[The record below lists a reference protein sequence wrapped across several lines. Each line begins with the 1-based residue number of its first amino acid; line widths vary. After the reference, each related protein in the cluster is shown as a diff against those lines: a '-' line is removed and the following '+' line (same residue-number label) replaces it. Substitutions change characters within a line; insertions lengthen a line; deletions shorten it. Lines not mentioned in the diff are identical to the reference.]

1 MDVPMDVW
9 GQLALEA
16 SQVYL
21 TDGVVRSPFANTT
34 IEKLPDKVLLNIF
47 SYLSH
52 REICR
57 MATVCKRWR
66 LVAYDTR
73 LWTHVSLR
81 PEISGLHVGSLE
93 SLLALIS
100 IRFGP
105 SLRYIELPIELI
117 THTVLHELA
126 AKCPNLTHMLLDFST
141 VAKASQWRKIE
152 TRGRRRKGR
161 GVSNA
166 YYTIRRQFRVVEFR
180 ALYCKQQCI
189 AMQLHDFS
197 EMQAFPT
204 KLRYLCICLSEVIF
218 MEGFMRKIYNFINGL
233 EILHLIGTY
242 EKVEEEEE
250 EIYEVIN
257 VHKLKSATP
266 NLRVINLY
274 GINFVDDSHIDAFSS
289 NCIQGRAGA
298 LNNGRRRCDVPGG
311 LSCPPRHGRVVR
323 IDVTGSTMK
332 TLFQRSRR
340 LTCLLMSGCSLQSEY
355 VTQVEWEKSS
365 IQELDVTATD
375 LSTDCLIDMLSRIQN
390 LRFLSAGQ
398 INGFND
404 SVLKAW
410 MEAGTA
416 RLRLVFSDLSPSLG
430 SVYTWF
436 NEFKRGLT
444 NLTDDLREGRPS
456 TAMTEDNIGAVR
468 LMMETD
474 KRVTCQQIQ
483 TSLGIALDVDSSDN
497 LTDDM
502 LHRFLSRYGCQ
513 LWGLVLSG
521 MPHITD
527 QLWQSILP
535 ALNNA
540 KILVMGTQERLG
552 VNIHVDQ
559 LMDGIAN
566 KCPNLER
573 LELRWDPENLRFS
586 DKSQKAIDVLRVK
599 CLKLKCLVLSD
610 GRYYEIVKANFE
622 RADRTTVVRTSTNCR
637 VSNYY
642 LLSNYKELIFN

>member
-1 MDVPMDVW
+1 MDIPTDVW

-21 TDGVVRSPFANTT
+21 TEGGQIRSPFASTT

-47 SYLSH
+47 SYLTH

-66 LVAYDTR
+66 LVAYDTK

-141 VAKASQWRKIE
+141 
-152 TRGRRRKGR
+152 
-161 GVSNA
+161 
-166 YYTIRRQFRVVEFR
+166 
-180 ALYCKQQCI
+180 

-289 NCIQGRAGA
+289 NCIQLECLAV
-298 LNNGRRRCDVPGG
+298 NFCNK
-311 LSCPPRHGRVVR
+311 
-323 IDVTGSTMK
+323 VTGSTMK

-340 LTCLLMSGCSLQSEY
+340 LTCLLMNGCSLQSEH
-355 VTQVEWEKSS
+355 VMQVEWEKSS
-365 IQELDVTATD
+365 VQELDVTATD
-375 LSTDCLIDMLSRIQN
+375 LSTDCLIDMVTRIQN

-416 RLRLVFSDLSPSLG
+416 RNLV
-430 SVYTWF
+430 
-436 NEFKRGLT
+436 
-444 NLTDDLREGRPS
+444 
-456 TAMTEDNIGAVR
+456 
-468 LMMETD
+468 
-474 KRVTCQQIQ
+474 
-483 TSLGIALDVDSSDN
+483 ALDVDSSDN
-497 LTDDM
+497 ISDDA
-502 LHRFLSRYGCQ
+502 LHRFLSRHGCQ

-527 QLWQSILP
+527 QLWQSVLP
-535 ALNNA
+535 VLNNA
-540 KILVMGTQERLG
+540 KILIMGTQERLG

-566 KCPNLER
+566 NCPNLER

-586 DKSQKAIDVLRVK
+586 DKSQKAIDILRVK

-642 LLSNYKELIFN
+642 VLSNYKELIFN

>member
-1 MDVPMDVW
+1 MDLSTDVW

-21 TDGVVRSPFANTT
+21 GEDGKVRSPFANTT

-47 SYLSH
+47 SYLTH

-66 LVAYDTR
+66 MVAYDTR

-141 VAKASQWRKIE
+141 
-152 TRGRRRKGR
+152 
-161 GVSNA
+161 
-166 YYTIRRQFRVVEFR
+166 
-180 ALYCKQQCI
+180 

-242 EKVEEEEE
+242 EKIEEEEE

-289 NCIQGRAGA
+289 NCIQLECLAV
-298 LNNGRRRCDVPGG
+298 NFCNK
-311 LSCPPRHGRVVR
+311 
-323 IDVTGSTMK
+323 VTGSTMK

-340 LTCLLMSGCSLQSEY
+340 LTCLLMNGCSLQSEY
-355 VTQVEWEKSS
+355 VMQVEWEKSS

-375 LSTDCLIDMLSRIQN
+375 LSTECLIDMLSRIQN

-410 MEAGTA
+410 VEAGTA
-416 RLRLVFSDLSPSLG
+416 RNLV
-430 SVYTWF
+430 
-436 NEFKRGLT
+436 
-444 NLTDDLREGRPS
+444 
-456 TAMTEDNIGAVR
+456 
-468 LMMETD
+468 
-474 KRVTCQQIQ
+474 
-483 TSLGIALDVDSSDN
+483 ALDVDSSDS
-497 LTDDM
+497 LSDEA
-502 LHRFLSRYGCQ
+502 LHRFLSRHGGQ
-513 LWGLVLSG
+513 LHGLVLSG

-527 QLWQSILP
+527 QLWQSVLQ
-535 ALNNA
+535 LLVNA
-540 KILVMGTQERLG
+540 KILIMGTQERLG

-566 KCPNLER
+566 SCPNLER

-586 DKSQKAIDVLRVK
+586 DKSQKAIDILRVK

-642 LLSNYKELIFN
+642 LLSNYKDLIFN

>member
-1 MDVPMDVW
+1 MDSW
-9 GQLALEA
+9 GILNVDTAAIAISRDDDLQSSFRRKNLM
-16 SQVYL
+16 
-21 TDGVVRSPFANTT
+21 T

-57 MATVCKRWR
+57 MATVSKRWR
-66 LVAYDTR
+66 MVAYDTR

-141 VAKASQWRKIE
+141 
-152 TRGRRRKGR
+152 
-161 GVSNA
+161 
-166 YYTIRRQFRVVEFR
+166 
-180 ALYCKQQCI
+180 

-289 NCIQGRAGA
+289 NCIQLECLAV
-298 LNNGRRRCDVPGG
+298 NYCNK
-311 LSCPPRHGRVVR
+311 
-323 IDVTGSTMK
+323 VTGSTMK

-340 LTCLLMSGCSLQSEY
+340 LTCLLMNGCSLQSEH
-355 VTQVEWEKSS
+355 VMQVEWEKSS

-375 LSTDCLIDMLSRIQN
+375 LSTECLIDMLSRIPN

-410 MEAGTA
+410 AEAGTA
-416 RLRLVFSDLSPSLG
+416 RNLV
-430 SVYTWF
+430 
-436 NEFKRGLT
+436 
-444 NLTDDLREGRPS
+444 
-456 TAMTEDNIGAVR
+456 
-468 LMMETD
+468 
-474 KRVTCQQIQ
+474 
-483 TSLGIALDVDSSDN
+483 ALDVESSDN
-497 LTDDM
+497 LTDEA
-502 LHRFLSRYGCQ
+502 LHRFLSRHGGQ
-513 LWGLVLSG
+513 LWALALAG

-527 QLWQSILP
+527 QLWQSVLQ
-535 ALNNA
+535 LLTNA
-540 KILVMGTQERLG
+540 KILIMGTQERLG
-552 VNIHVDQ
+552 INIHVDQ

-566 KCPNLER
+566 SCPNLER

-586 DKSQKAIDVLRVK
+586 DKSQKAIDILRVK

-642 LLSNYKELIFN
+642 MLSNYKDLIFN

>member
-1 MDVPMDVW
+1 MDRRMSDW
-9 GQLALEA
+9 NQLTFEA
-16 SQVYL
+16 AMLKGAHASWKGPSRRVKR
-21 TDGVVRSPFANTT
+21 TAMT

-57 MATVCKRWR
+57 MARVCKKWR
-66 LVAYDTR
+66 MIAYDTR
-73 LWTHVSLR
+73 LWRDVSLR

-93 SLLALIS
+93 SLLGLIS

-126 AKCPNLTHMLLDFST
+126 NKCPNLTHMLLDFST
-141 VAKASQWRKIE
+141 
-152 TRGRRRKGR
+152 
-161 GVSNA
+161 
-166 YYTIRRQFRVVEFR
+166 
-180 ALYCKQQCI
+180 

-204 KLRYLCICLSEVIF
+204 KLRYMCICLSEVIF

-266 NLRVINLY
+266 NLRVINLF
-274 GINFVDDSHIDAFSS
+274 GINFVDDSHIEAFSS
-289 NCIQGRAGA
+289 NCIQLECLAVNFCA
-298 LNNGRRRCDVPGG
+298 KVNGSS
-311 LSCPPRHGRVVR
+311 LKS
-323 IDVTGSTMK
+323 
-332 TLFQRSRR
+332 LLQRSRR
-340 LTCLLMSGCSLQSEY
+340 LRCLLMNQTNLISEH
-355 VTQVEWEKSS
+355 VMQVEWEKTSL
-365 IQELDVTATD
+365 QELDITATD
-375 LSTDCLIDMLSRIQN
+375 LSTECLIDMLTRIPN

-398 INGFND
+398 LNGFND
-404 SVLKAW
+404 SVLKAF
-410 MEAGTA
+410 ME
-416 RLRLVFSDLSPSLG
+416 LG
-430 SVYTWF
+430 
-436 NEFKRGLT
+436 NPK
-444 NLTDDLREGRPS
+444 NL
-456 TAMTEDNIGAVR
+456 
-468 LMMETD
+468 
-474 KRVTCQQIQ
+474 
-483 TSLGIALDVDSSDN
+483 IALDVDSSDN
-497 LTDDM
+497 LTDDA
-502 LHRFLSRYGCQ
+502 LHKFLSRYGHQ
-513 LWGLVLSG
+513 LWGIALSG

-527 QLWQSILP
+527 QLWQSVLP
-535 ALNNA
+535 VFNNA

-566 KCPNLER
+566 NCPNLQR

-586 DKSQKAIDVLRVK
+586 DKSQKAIDILRVK
-599 CLKLKCLVLSD
+599 CLKLRCLVLSD
-610 GRYYEIVKANFE
+610 GRYYETTKANFE
-622 RADRTTVVRTSTNCR
+622 RADRTTVVRTTTNCR

-642 LLSNYKELIFN
+642 LLSNYRDLIFN

>member
-1 MDVPMDVW
+1 MAWYEYVTADP
-9 GQLALEA
+9 GHLK
-16 SQVYL
+16 
-21 TDGVVRSPFANTT
+21 T

-57 MATVCKRWR
+57 VARVCKKWR
-66 LVAYDTR
+66 MMAYDTR
-73 LWTHVSLR
+73 LWKSVSLR

-126 AKCPNLTHMLLDFST
+126 NKCPNLTHMLLDFST
-141 VAKASQWRKIE
+141 
-152 TRGRRRKGR
+152 
-161 GVSNA
+161 
-166 YYTIRRQFRVVEFR
+166 
-180 ALYCKQQCI
+180 

-204 KLRYLCICLSEVIF
+204 KLKYMVICLSEVIF

-257 VHKLKSATP
+257 VHKLKGATP

-274 GINFVDDSHIDAFSS
+274 GINFVDDSHIEAFSS
-289 NCIQGRAGA
+289 NCIQLECLAV
-298 LNNGRRRCDVPGG
+298 NYC
-311 LSCPPRHGRVVR
+311 SK
-323 IDVTGSTMK
+323 VTGSSLK

-340 LTCLLMSGCSLQSEY
+340 LRCLLMNGTSEG
-355 VTQVEWEKSS
+355 VHPVPGLVSEHVLQVEWEKAAL
-365 IQELDVTATD
+365 QELDITATD
-375 LSTDCLIDMLSRIQN
+375 LSTEALIDMLTRIPG

-398 INGFND
+398 LNGFND
-404 SVLKAW
+404 S
-410 MEAGTA
+410 
-416 RLRLVFSDLSPSLG
+416 
-430 SVYTWF
+430 
-436 NEFKRGLT
+436 
-444 NLTDDLREGRPS
+444 
-456 TAMTEDNIGAVR
+456 
-468 LMMETD
+468 
-474 KRVTCQQIQ
+474 
-483 TSLGIALDVDSSDN
+483 
-497 LTDDM
+497 
-502 LHRFLSRYGCQ
+502 
-513 LWGLVLSG
+513 LWGLALSG

-527 QLWQSILP
+527 QLWQSVLP
-535 ALNNA
+535 ILNNA
-540 KILVMGTQERLG
+540 KYVPVDNCGRYPGLFCGGLVSGVSRSPDSGIRAQEGTVGIVVMGTQERLG

-566 KCPNLER
+566 NCPNLER

-586 DKSQKAIDVLRVK
+586 DKSQKAIDILRVK
-599 CLKLKCLVLSD
+599 CLKLRCLVLSD
-610 GRYYEIVKANFE
+610 GRYFEVVKANFE
-622 RADRTTVVRTSTNCR
+622 RADRTTVVRTTTNCR

-642 LLSNYKELIFN
+642 LLSNYKDLVFN

>member
-1 MDVPMDVW
+1 MDIPTDVW

-21 TDGVVRSPFANTT
+21 TEGGQLRSPFANTT

-66 LVAYDTR
+66 MVAYDTK

-141 VAKASQWRKIE
+141 
-152 TRGRRRKGR
+152 
-161 GVSNA
+161 
-166 YYTIRRQFRVVEFR
+166 
-180 ALYCKQQCI
+180 

-289 NCIQGRAGA
+289 NCIQLECLAV
-298 LNNGRRRCDVPGG
+298 NFCNK
-311 LSCPPRHGRVVR
+311 
-323 IDVTGSTMK
+323 VTGSTMK

-340 LTCLLMSGCSLQSEY
+340 LTCLLMHGCSLQSEN
-355 VTQVEWEKSS
+355 VMQVEWEKSS

-375 LSTDCLIDMLSRIQN
+375 LSTECLIDMLTRIPS

-404 SVLKAW
+404 TVLKAW

-416 RLRLVFSDLSPSLG
+416 RNLV
-430 SVYTWF
+430 
-436 NEFKRGLT
+436 
-444 NLTDDLREGRPS
+444 
-456 TAMTEDNIGAVR
+456 
-468 LMMETD
+468 
-474 KRVTCQQIQ
+474 
-483 TSLGIALDVDSSDN
+483 ALDVDASDN
-497 LTDDM
+497 LSDEALVSEKNGNLVALDVDASDNLSDEA
-502 LHRFLSRYGCQ
+502 LHRFLSRHGGA
-513 LWGLVLSG
+513 LHALALAG

-527 QLWQSILP
+527 QLWQSVLS
-535 ALNNA
+535 LLTNA
-540 KILVMGTQERLG
+540 KILIMGTQERLG

-566 KCPNLER
+566 SCPNLER

-586 DKSQKAIDVLRVK
+586 DKSQKAIDILRVK

-642 LLSNYKELIFN
+642 LLSNYKDLIFN